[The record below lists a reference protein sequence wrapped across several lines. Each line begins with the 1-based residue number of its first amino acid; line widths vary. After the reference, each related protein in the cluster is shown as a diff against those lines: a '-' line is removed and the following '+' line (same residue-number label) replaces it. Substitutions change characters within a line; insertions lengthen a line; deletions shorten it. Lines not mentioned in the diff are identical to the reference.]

1 MARFRD
7 LPIRSKLMTGFM
19 LTSLVALLIMLIALA
34 FYDRATFRDEAQA
47 DVNVLAGVIGEN
59 ASSSL
64 VFNDMEAARTTLG
77 GLRAQPHIT
86 AAFLFD
92 REGKVFASY
101 TKPNAGPLPK
111 IAPGDGVHLTESNLD
126 VARPVTYNAARVGT
140 IFLRS
145 ELSELRERR
154 ERYFL
159 LAIGVLAAAWFVALL

>member
-101 TKPNAGPLPK
+101 TKPTVAEDRARRRSASHRIKSRRCASGHVQRRARRNDFSPL
-111 IAPGDGVHLTESNLD
+111 
-126 VARPVTYNAARVGT
+126 
-140 IFLRS
+140 
-145 ELSELRERR
+145 
-154 ERYFL
+154 
-159 LAIGVLAAAWFVALL
+159 